1 MKVKKECREVRLSTG
16 TLPYTLER
24 KRVKNMILRIKL
36 DGSVWVSVP
45 KRVPIYEVE
54 RFLRQEEDYIQRKLE
69 FCERER
75 EKKRPPLQLV
85 DGEQIYYLDR
95 LMTLRIR
102 EWPLEAVWIE
112 GDELCIQVSDR
123 ENLERKKELLQSW
136 YRDEMQTIFSEL
148 IEQVYHRFRAY
159 GVEYPVVKLR
169 SMTSRWGSC
178 TPQKKKITLNSYLI
192 FQPLSSIEYV
202 VVHEFAH
209 FIHLDHSKEFWA
221 LVEQILPDYKERKRR
236 LSLDRVQGI

>member
-1 MKVKKECREVRLSTG
+1 MKVKKEYREVRLSTG

-24 KRVKNMILRIKL
+24 KKVKNMILRIKL
-36 DGSVWVSVP
+36 DGSVWVSAP
-45 KRVPIYEVE
+45 RRVPIYEVE
-54 RFLRQEEDYIQRKLE
+54 RFLRQEEDYIQRKQLY
-69 FCERER
+69 FDRER

-85 DGEQIYYLDR
+85 DGEQIYYLGR
-95 LMTLRIR
+95 LMTLRVR

-136 YRDEMQTIFSEL
+136 YRDEMQSIFSEM
-148 IEQVYHRFRAY
+148 IDQVYARFEPY
-159 GVEYPVVKLR
+159 GVEYPVVKIR

-209 FIHLDHSKEFWA
+209 FIHLNHSKEFWT
-221 LVEQILPDYKERKRR
+221 LVEEILPDYKERKRR

>member
-1 MKVKKECREVRLSTG
+1 MKVKKEYREVELAAG

-24 KRVKNMILRIKL
+24 KKVKNLILRIKL

-159 GVEYPVVKLR
+159 GVEYPVVKIR

-202 VVHEFAH
+202 VVHELAH

-221 LVEQILPDYKERKRR
+221 LVEEILPDYKERKRR

>member
-148 IEQVYHRFRAY
+148 IEQVYRRFRAY
-159 GVEYPVVKLR
+159 GVEYPVVKIR

-221 LVEQILPDYKERKRR
+221 LVEEILPDYKERKRR

>member
-159 GVEYPVVKLR
+159 GVEYPVVKIR